1 MLSAA
6 STSTV
11 QLSQDG
17 INQQSSY
24 QSRQESVPLFI
35 VELDGQLKAFWNS
48 SKLLMAPLTL
58 KKICQSPCHLILTYQ
73 QVLDKTVAAYC
84 LKGYCI
90 HLISLQSRQLKPKMV
105 K

>member
-6 STSTV
+6 SAGTV

-17 INQQSSY
+17 TNQQSSY
-24 QSRQESVPLFI
+24 QSRQESAPLFI
-35 VELDGQLKAFWNS
+35 VELEGQLKAFWNS
-48 SKLLMAPLTL
+48 SKLLIAPLTL

-73 QVLDKTVAAYC
+73 RILEKTGAAYC
-84 LKGYCI
+84 LKGCCI
-90 HLISLQSRQLKPKMV
+90 HFISFQGRQLKPKMV